1 MSVYKIT
8 FVEETTNVV
17 LVKAETEQKAR
28 EIVNS
33 GDFSGDEVIDRDH
46 FEITKVEKQTSKY
59 ICKQN
64 KRMVVVT

>member
-46 FEITKVEKQTSKY
+46 FEITNVEKQTSKY
-59 ICKQN
+59 ICRQN

>member
-17 LVKAETEQKAR
+17 LVKAETEQKAK

-46 FEITKVEKQTSKY
+46 FEITKVD
-59 ICKQN
+59 
-64 KRMVVVT
+64 VVLKEITKVDKEGS